1 MTKMISQVSKQRI
14 FEDDGMDDVLHFV
27 VSDDKFELLQ
37 LVIDKIEKQEEGE
50 SFVVNFVP
58 KMTEEEEE
66 LYSDINVVDKNE
78 VIYDLGLIGE
88 LDTVEE
94 ETLWIQ

>member
-27 VSDDKFELLQ
+27 VSDDKFELLE
-37 LVIDKIEKQEEGE
+37 LVVDKIKRQEEGE

-66 LYSDINVVDKNE
+66 LYSGVDVVDKNE
-78 VIYDLGLIGE
+78 MIYDLGLIGE

>member
-14 FEDDGMDDVLHFV
+14 FDDDQMDDVLHFV
-27 VSDDKFELLQ
+27 VSDDKFELLE
-37 LVIDKIEKQEEGE
+37 LVVDKIKRQEEGE

-66 LYSDINVVDKNE
+66 LYSGINVVDKNE
-78 VIYDLGLIGE
+78 IIYDLGLIGE

-94 ETLWIQ
+94 ETL

>member
-78 VIYDLGLIGE
+78 IIYDLGLIGE
-88 LDTVEE
+88 LDIKEE
-94 ETLWIQ
+94 ETL

>member
-66 LYSDINVVDKNE
+66 LYSGVDVVDKNE
-78 VIYDLGLIGE
+78 MIYDLGLIGE

>member
-14 FEDDGMDDVLHFV
+14 FDDPNMDDVLHFV

-50 SFVVNFVP
+50 SFVVNLVP
-58 KMTEEEEE
+58 KMTEEEKE
-66 LYSDINVVDKNE
+66 LYADINVVDKNE
-78 VIYDLGLIGE
+78 MIYDLGLIGE

-94 ETLWIQ
+94 ETL

>member
-1 MTKMISQVSKQRI
+1 MISQVSKQRI

-66 LYSDINVVDKNE
+66 LYSGVDVVDKNE
-78 VIYDLGLIGE
+78 MIYDLGLIGE

-94 ETLWIQ
+94 ETL

>member
-78 VIYDLGLIGE
+78 MIYDLGLIGE

-94 ETLWIQ
+94 ETL

>member
-14 FEDDGMDDVLHFV
+14 FDNPEMDDVLHFV
-27 VSDDKFELLQ
+27 VSDNKFELLQ

-50 SFVVNFVP
+50 SFVVNFLP

-66 LYSDINVVDKNE
+66 LYSGVNVVEKNE
-78 VIYDLGLIGE
+78 MIYDLGLIGE

-94 ETLWIQ
+94 ETL

>member
-14 FEDDGMDDVLHFV
+14 FEDDGMDDPLHFV
-27 VSDDKFELLQ
+27 VSDDKFELLE
-37 LVIDKIEKQEEGE
+37 LVVDKIKRQEEGE

-66 LYSDINVVDKNE
+66 LYSGVNVVDKNE
-78 VIYDLGLIGE
+78 MIYDLGLIGE

-94 ETLWIQ
+94 ETL

>member
-66 LYSDINVVDKNE
+66 LYSGVNVVDKNE
-78 VIYDLGLIGE
+78 MIYDLGLIGE

-94 ETLWIQ
+94 ETL

>member
-14 FEDDGMDDVLHFV
+14 FDDPNMDDVLHFV

-66 LYSDINVVDKNE
+66 LYSGVDVVDKNE
-78 VIYDLGLIGE
+78 IIYDLGLIGE

-94 ETLWIQ
+94 ETL

>member
-1 MTKMISQVSKQRI
+1 MISQVSKQRI
-14 FEDDGMDDVLHFV
+14 FEDDGMDDPLHFV
-27 VSDDKFELLQ
+27 VSDDKFELLE
-37 LVIDKIEKQEEGE
+37 LVVDKIKRQEEGE

-66 LYSDINVVDKNE
+66 LYSGINVVDNDE
-78 VIYDLGLIGE
+78 MIYDLGLIGE

-94 ETLWIQ
+94 ETL

>member
-14 FEDDGMDDVLHFV
+14 FDDPNMDDVLHFV
-27 VSDDKFELLQ
+27 VSDDKFELLE
-37 LVIDKIEKQEEGE
+37 LVVDKIKRQEEGE

-66 LYSDINVVDKNE
+66 LYSDLNVIDKNE
-78 VIYDLGLIGE
+78 MIYDLGLIGE

-94 ETLWIQ
+94 ETL

>member
-14 FEDDGMDDVLHFV
+14 FDDDGMDDVLHFV

-66 LYSDINVVDKNE
+66 LYSGVDVVDKNE
-78 VIYDLGLIGE
+78 MIYDLGLIGE

-94 ETLWIQ
+94 ETL

>member
-66 LYSDINVVDKNE
+66 LYSGINVVDKGE

-88 LDTVEE
+88 LVTVEE
-94 ETLWIQ
+94 ETL

>member
-14 FEDDGMDDVLHFV
+14 FDDPNMDDVLHFV
-27 VSDDKFELLQ
+27 VSDDKFELLE
-37 LVIDKIEKQEEGE
+37 LVVDKIKRQEEGE

-66 LYSDINVVDKNE
+66 LYSGVNVVDKNE
-78 VIYDLGLIGE
+78 MIYDLGLIGE

-94 ETLWIQ
+94 ETL

>member
-14 FEDDGMDDVLHFV
+14 FDDDGMDDPLHFV
-27 VSDDKFELLQ
+27 VSDDKFELLE
-37 LVIDKIEKQEEGE
+37 LVVDKVKRQEEGE

-78 VIYDLGLIGE
+78 IIYDLGLIGE
-88 LDTVEE
+88 LDTEEE
-94 ETLWIQ
+94 ETL

>member
-14 FEDDGMDDVLHFV
+14 FDDPNMDDVLHFV

-78 VIYDLGLIGE
+78 MIYDLGLIGE
-88 LDTVEE
+88 LDTEEE
-94 ETLWIQ
+94 ETL

>member
-27 VSDDKFELLQ
+27 VSDDKFELLE
-37 LVIDKIEKQEEGE
+37 LVVDKVKRQEEGE

-78 VIYDLGLIGE
+78 IIYDLGLIGE
-88 LDTVEE
+88 LDTEEE
-94 ETLWIQ
+94 ETL

>member
-14 FEDDGMDDVLHFV
+14 FDDPNMDDVLHFV

-78 VIYDLGLIGE
+78 IIYDLGLIGE

-94 ETLWIQ
+94 ETL

>member
-14 FEDDGMDDVLHFV
+14 FDDDQMDDVLHFV

-94 ETLWIQ
+94 ETL

>member
-66 LYSDINVVDKNE
+66 LYSDLNVIDKNE
-78 VIYDLGLIGE
+78 MIYDLGLIGE
-88 LDTVEE
+88 LDTEEE
-94 ETLWIQ
+94 ETL

>member
-66 LYSDINVVDKNE
+66 LYSGINVVDKNE
-78 VIYDLGLIGE
+78 MIYDLGLIGE

-94 ETLWIQ
+94 ETL

>member
-14 FEDDGMDDVLHFV
+14 FDDDGMDDPLHFV

-66 LYSDINVVDKNE
+66 LYSGVDVVDKNE
-78 VIYDLGLIGE
+78 MIYDLGLIGE

-94 ETLWIQ
+94 ETL

>member
-1 MTKMISQVSKQRI
+1 MTKVISQVSKQRI
-14 FEDDGMDDVLHFV
+14 FDNPEMDDVLHFV
-27 VSDDKFELLQ
+27 VSDNKFELLQ

-50 SFVVNFVP
+50 SFVVNFLP

-66 LYSDINVVDKNE
+66 LYSGVNVVEKNE
-78 VIYDLGLIGE
+78 MIYDLGLIGE

-94 ETLWIQ
+94 ETL

>member
-27 VSDDKFELLQ
+27 VSDDKFELLE
-37 LVIDKIEKQEEGE
+37 LVVDKVKRQEEGE

-78 VIYDLGLIGE
+78 MIYDLGLIGE

-94 ETLWIQ
+94 ETL